1 MAREFSNNSAEDLHP
16 TFETIF
22 PDSVNA
28 SSLQLSPDKLKY
40 MTNWG
45 IAPYVKEQLRSNID
59 KVEYVLVSFD
69 ESLNHPTQS
78 CQIDLLLRY
87 WDNHDQQGKVI
98 YWDSKFRTHPTNK
111 DLLMEFN
118 KSVIIIVINLSK
130 IIQIS
135 MDGPS
140 VNLKFLQELVKH

>member
-1 MAREFSNNSAEDLHP
+1 MAREFSNNSAEDLHS

-22 PDSVNA
+22 PDSANA
-28 SSLQLSPDKLKY
+28 SSLQLSPDKLNY

-45 IAPYVKEQLRSNID
+45 IAPYFKEQLRSNID

-69 ESLNHPTQS
+69 ESLNHTTQS

-98 YWDSKFRTHPTNK
+98 YWDSKFRTHPPNK
-111 DLLMEFN
+111 DLLMEYYYYCN
-118 KSVIIIVINLSK
+118 
-130 IIQIS
+130 
-135 MDGPS
+135 
-140 VNLKFLQELVKH
+140 